1 MKAVALT
8 QYLPISD
15 PQSLFDIDL
24 PQPSPRGRDL
34 LVRVEAVSVNPVDT
48 KVRAPKATVEPTPK
62 VLGYDAAGIVEAV
75 GDGVMRFKPGDAVY
89 YAGDITRPGSNAE
102 FQLVDERIVGHR
114 PCTLSVAEAAA
125 LPLTTITAWEALF
138 TRLGISR
145 GGSHRGQS
153 ILIIGGA
160 GGVGSIA
167 IQLAKLAGLVVITT
181 ASRPQSQAWVMALG
195 ADHVVDHSE
204 AMIEEMA
211 RLGFREVDFI
221 TNFNNTDAYWG
232 VMSELIRPQGS
243 IVGIA
248 GNRDPLDLNVL
259 KNKSA
264 TFVWEFMFTRSM
276 YQTADMADQGNLLD
290 EVAALIDAKKLRTTL
305 GQTLSPI
312 NATNLRQAHAQ
323 VESGRTI
330 GKLVLV
336 GWG

>member
-1 MKAVALT
+1 
-8 QYLPISD
+8 
-15 PQSLFDIDL
+15 
-24 PQPSPRGRDL
+24 
-34 LVRVEAVSVNPVDT
+34 
-48 KVRAPKATVEPTPK
+48 
-62 VLGYDAAGIVEAV
+62 
-75 GDGVMRFKPGDAVY
+75 
-89 YAGDITRPGSNAE
+89 
-102 FQLVDERIVGHR
+102 
-114 PCTLSVAEAAA
+114 
-125 LPLTTITAWEALF
+125 
-138 TRLGISR
+138 
-145 GGSHRGQS
+145 
-153 ILIIGGA
+153 
-160 GGVGSIA
+160 
-167 IQLAKLAGLVVITT
+167 
-181 ASRPQSQAWVMALG
+181 MALG

-221 TNFNNTDAYWG
+221 ANFNNTDAYWG

-290 EVAALIDAKKLRTTL
+290 EVAALIDAHKLRTTL

-312 NATNLRQAHAQ
+312 NAANLRQAHAQ